1 METYLESINQLI
13 QIFVRRFGVL
23 NATCCDEC
31 CGEKVSMAQSHILF
45 EVARNGN
52 ASIQRVAEELG
63 IDVTTFSR
71 QVKSLEEKGLLA
83 KKVSPD
89 DRRVSLLY
97 LTDEGRQVLDRI
109 NHFMS
114 IKLENIFSRMTEFER
129 GSVARSLALLNDS
142 IAAGL
147 KSSHEGDII
156 ACCK

>member
-1 METYLESINQLI
+1 MESTNQLI

-23 NATCCDEC
+23 NAACCDEC

-45 EVARNGN
+45 EVDRNGN

-71 QVKSLEEKGLLA
+71 QVKALEEKCLLA
-83 KKVSPD
+83 KRVSPD
-89 DRRVSLLY
+89 DRRVSLLR

-109 NHFMS
+109 NRFMS
-114 IKLENIFSRMTEFER
+114 IKLEQVFSRMTEFER
-129 GSVARSLALLNDS
+129 ASVTRSLALLNDS

-147 KSSHEGDII
+147 KNSQEGDNI